1 MTRNKRIGSNFDDFL
16 DKEGQ
21 LEGASAIAIKRV
33 IAWKI
38 AQTMKKQGVTKSAL
52 AERMKTSRSQVNRL
66 LDEND
71 PALTLET
78 LSRAASALGRRI
90 RLELLA

>member
-52 AERMKTSRSQVNRL
+52 AERMKTSRSQVDRL